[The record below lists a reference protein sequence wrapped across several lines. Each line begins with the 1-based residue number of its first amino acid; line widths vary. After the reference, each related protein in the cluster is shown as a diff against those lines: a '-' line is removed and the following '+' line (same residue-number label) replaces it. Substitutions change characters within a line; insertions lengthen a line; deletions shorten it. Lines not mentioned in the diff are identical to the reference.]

1 MESLIDKLW
10 LLGETPGSHHA
21 VKGYKM
27 PGENK
32 MTPVEGLE
40 YFGIKNLYRK
50 KMI

>member
-1 MESLIDKLW
+1 MASLIDKLW

-40 YFGIKNLYRK
+40 YFGI
-50 KMI
+50 